1 MVKKSLLFPVTRQ
14 DKALSQAYFNKPE
27 PPKPETPKQIES
39 AKLSDAELQSY
50 IDLLLEASKP
60 TESVDYTMQI
70 LLAKFPPQTQKQ
82 E

>member
-1 MVKKSLLFPVTRQ
+1 MIKKSLLLPVTRQ

-27 PPKPETPKQIES
+27 LPKPETPKQIES

-60 TESVDYTMQI
+60 TERVDFTMQI
-70 LLAKFPPQTQKQ
+70 LLERFPPLTQKQ